1 MGQRER
7 RSDALHPGPDSVG
20 HTFMICTPNFDSVDR
35 CQQAA
40 YQILQFCN
48 NLQTAPAFK
57 INLQCSSINFLFF
70 NYISLF
76 FKFQVQQAS
85 TGPPKYSGPVD
96 VAKQL
101 YREGGMRSIYKGTVA
116 TLMRG
121 KKVFLSIFDRELVE
135 RY

>member
-1 MGQRER
+1 LQR
-7 RSDALHPGPDSVG
+7 AP
-20 HTFMICTPNFDSVDR
+20 F
-35 CQQAA
+35 
-40 YQILQFCN
+40 QILQ
-48 NLQTAPAFK
+48 LK
-57 INLQCSSINFLFF
+57 SICSAHLFPIFFFLFL
-70 NYISLF
+70 IAIF

-121 KKVFLSIFDRELVE
+121 KKISFNFLTASSLSGPRISFSSAKIM
-135 RY
+135 